1 MWKRTKIWEKICFVL
16 LLAAGILFLCRGEK
30 QVQAFE
36 EYSGN
41 LMEIQTDALTAG
53 VYEVRFSA
61 SAAVEGTGMVEATDT
76 TGRFLSVCANST
88 EFFTEEG
95 EQKISFY
102 VNGRKQPVLIRF
114 SYTGAGEA
122 QIREISLVRTRAGE
136 GILFVSLLT
145 CFLLA
150 EGVAHLRRKWMNL
163 PDTAENRQWKKGW
176 IVAIIMVFTAS
187 FPLLT
192 DYVLMGERTAY
203 YMTWIEALAKGNTA
217 SLGEYC
223 TLLVIPAFFR
233 WVGFPAGLCLKGY
246 ILFLNLLTAGLAC
259 WGLGQV
265 VKRKDVALFVA
276 LLYTLS
282 PYRLSALYEQGA
294 LEKIAWIGLFP
305 LFIGTIGFIK
315 KAWSGRVGTEKKE
328 PAKEVLEKEGL
339 VREDPVKEEFVKE
352 ELTKKELTKKESRSE
367 RKLLYLV
374 LWGTPVVYALY
385 QVGQFLLTG
394 ENIQRIYTVQQ
405 TEAFA
410 AGHALERAVLF
421 AGVCMALCLLRFF
434 AYFFRK
440 RHINSR
446 FY

>member
-1 MWKRTKIWEKICFVL
+1 M
-16 LLAAGILFLCRGEK
+16 
-30 QVQAFE
+30 
-36 EYSGN
+36 
-41 LMEIQTDALTAG
+41 
-53 VYEVRFSA
+53 
-61 SAAVEGTGMVEATDT
+61 
-76 TGRFLSVCANST
+76 
-88 EFFTEEG
+88 
-95 EQKISFY
+95 
-102 VNGRKQPVLIRF
+102 
-114 SYTGAGEA
+114 
-122 QIREISLVRTRAGE
+122 
-136 GILFVSLLT
+136 
-145 CFLLA
+145 
-150 EGVAHLRRKWMNL
+150 
-163 PDTAENRQWKKGW
+163 
-176 IVAIIMVFTAS
+176 
-187 FPLLT
+187 
-192 DYVLMGERTAY
+192 
-203 YMTWIEALAKGNTA
+203 
-217 SLGEYC
+217 
-223 TLLVIPAFFR
+223 
-233 WVGFPAGLCLKGY
+233 
-246 ILFLNLLTAGLAC
+246 
-259 WGLGQV
+259 
-265 VKRKDVALFVA
+265 A

-305 LFIGTIGFIK
+305 LFIGTIGFIE

-328 PAKEVLEKEGL
+328 PAKEVLEKEEL

>member
-1 MWKRTKIWEKICFVL
+1 MWKRIKIWEKICFVL

-61 SAAVEGTGMVEATDT
+61 FAAAEGSGMVEVTDT

-88 EFFTEEG
+88 EFFAGEG

-163 PDTAENRQWKKGW
+163 PDTVENRQWKKGW
-176 IVAIIMVFTAS
+176 IAATVMVFTAS

-265 VKRKDVALFVA
+265 VKRKDIALFVA

-294 LEKIAWIGLFP
+294 LEKIAWIGLCP
-305 LFIGTIGFIK
+305 LFIGTIGFIE
-315 KAWSGRVGTEKKE
+315 KAWSKRAEKE
-328 PAKEVLEKEGL
+328 ETEKEGL
-339 VREDPVKEEFVKE
+339 A
-352 ELTKKELTKKESRSE
+352 

-434 AYFFRK
+434 AYFFKK

>member
-41 LMEIQTDALTAG
+41 LMEIQTDALAAG

-61 SAAVEGTGMVEATDT
+61 SAAAEGTGMVEVTDT
-76 TGRFLSVCANST
+76 TGRFLSVCANPT

-136 GILFVSLLT
+136 GILFVSVLT

-150 EGVAHLRRKWMNL
+150 EGVTHLRRKWMNL

-315 KAWSGRVGTEKKE
+315 KAWSGRVGAEEKE
-328 PAKEVLEKEGL
+328 PAKEVLE
-339 VREDPVKEEFVKE
+339 
-352 ELTKKELTKKESRSE
+352 KESRSE

-374 LWGTPVVYALY
+374 LWCTPVVYALY

-410 AGHALERAVLF
+410 AGHALERAALF

-434 AYFFRK
+434 AYFFKK

>member
-41 LMEIQTDALTAG
+41 LMEIQTDALAAG

-61 SAAVEGTGMVEATDT
+61 SAAAEGTGMVEVTDT
-76 TGRFLSVCANST
+76 TGRFLSVCANPT

-136 GILFVSLLT
+136 GILFVSVLT

-150 EGVAHLRRKWMNL
+150 EGVTHLRRKWMNL

-315 KAWSGRVGTEKKE
+315 KAWSNRNGAEK
-328 PAKEVLEKEGL
+328 
-339 VREDPVKEEFVKE
+339 KE
-352 ELTKKELTKKESRSE
+352 ELTRKDQTREESEKEEPVKEGLAEKESRSE

-374 LWGTPVVYALY
+374 LWCTPVVYALY

-421 AGVCMALCLLRFF
+421 AGVCMALCLLRFL

>member
-41 LMEIQTDALTAG
+41 LMEIQTDALAAG

-61 SAAVEGTGMVEATDT
+61 SAAAEGTGMVEVTDT
-76 TGRFLSVCANST
+76 TGRFLSVCANPT

-136 GILFVSLLT
+136 GILFVSVLT

-150 EGVAHLRRKWMNL
+150 EGVTHLRRKWMNL

-315 KAWSGRVGTEKKE
+315 KAWSNRNGAEK
-328 PAKEVLEKEGL
+328 
-339 VREDPVKEEFVKE
+339 KE
-352 ELTKKELTKKESRSE
+352 ELTRKDQTREESEKEEPIKEGLAEKESRSD

-374 LWGTPVVYALY
+374 LWCTPVVYALY

-410 AGHALERAVLF
+410 AWHALERAVLF

>member
-16 LLAAGILFLCRGEK
+16 LLVAGILFLCRGEK

-41 LMEIQTDALTAG
+41 LMEIQTDALAAG

-61 SAAVEGTGMVEATDT
+61 SAAAEGNGMVEVTDT
-76 TGRFLSVCANST
+76 TGRFLSVCANPT
-88 EFFTEEG
+88 EFFAGEG

-122 QIREISLVRTRAGE
+122 QIREIRLVRTRAGE

-150 EGVAHLRRKWMNL
+150 EGVAHLRRKWMSL
-163 PDTAENRQWKKGW
+163 SDTAENRQWKKGW
-176 IVAIIMVFTAS
+176 IAATVMVFTAS

-265 VKRKDVALFVA
+265 VKRKDIALFVA

-305 LFIGTIGFIK
+305 LFIGTIGFIE
-315 KAWSGRVGTEKKE
+315 KAWSKRAEKEE
-328 PAKEVLEKEGL
+328 PEKEGL
-339 VREDPVKEEFVKE
+339 A
-352 ELTKKELTKKESRSE
+352 

-434 AYFFRK
+434 AYFFKK

>member
-30 QVQAFE
+30 QVQTFE

-41 LMEIQTDALTAG
+41 LMEIQTDALAAG

-61 SAAVEGTGMVEATDT
+61 SAAAEWNGMVEVTDT
-76 TGRFLSVCANST
+76 TGRFLSVCANPT
-88 EFFTEEG
+88 EFFAGEG

-176 IVAIIMVFTAS
+176 IAATVMVFTAS

-246 ILFLNLLTAGLAC
+246 ILFLNLLTAGIAC

-265 VKRKDVALFVA
+265 VKRKDIALFVA

-305 LFIGTIGFIK
+305 LFIGTIGFIE
-315 KAWSGRVGTEKKE
+315 KAWSNRAEKKPE
-328 PAKEVLEKEGL
+328 KEGPEKEGL
-339 VREDPVKEEFVKE
+339 A
-352 ELTKKELTKKESRSE
+352 

-434 AYFFRK
+434 AYFFKK

>member
-16 LLAAGILFLCRGEK
+16 LLATGILFLWRGEK

-36 EYSGN
+36 ECSGN

-61 SAAVEGTGMVEATDT
+61 SVAAEGNGMVEVTDT

-88 EFFTEEG
+88 EFFAGEG

-136 GILFVSLLT
+136 GIFFVSLLT

-150 EGVAHLRRKWMNL
+150 EGVAHLRRKWRSL

-176 IVAIIMVFTAS
+176 IAATVMVFTAS

-265 VKRKDVALFVA
+265 VKKKDIALFVA

-294 LEKIAWIGLFP
+294 LEKMAWIGLFP
-305 LFIGTIGFIK
+305 LFIGIIGFIE
-315 KAWSGRVGTEKKE
+315 KAWSNRAEKEE
-328 PAKEVLEKEGL
+328 PEKEGL
-339 VREDPVKEEFVKE
+339 VKKDPAKGEPVKE
-352 ELTKKELTKKESRSE
+352 ELTRQ
-367 RKLLYLV
+367 LLYLLV
-374 LWGTPVVYALY
+374 WGTPVIYALY
-385 QVGQFLLTG
+385 QVGQLLLTG

-405 TEAFA
+405 TEEFA
-410 AGHALERAVLF
+410 AEHALERAVLF
-421 AGVCMALCLLRFF
+421 AGVCISLCLLRFF
-434 AYFFRK
+434 AYFFKK